1 MLTPYNCAL
10 MIVDVQGKLSTLM
23 VQPEHLIQQLEILI
37 RGAQLLKLPLLW
49 LEQCPDK
56 LGPTRQ
62 ELQALMPDLAPLV
75 KDTFSGLGTEAV
87 ESQLQ
92 AVGRP
97 VILLAGI
104 ESHVCVYQSARD
116 LLAKGYQVELISDAI
131 SARTEANLQVGL
143 KRMMQ
148 LGARL
153 NSVECALF
161 EIQRQARGDT
171 FRALSQLV
179 R

>member
-1 MLTPYNCAL
+1 MLTRYNCAL
-10 MIVDVQGKLSTLM
+10 MLVDVQGKLSSLM
-23 VQPEHLIQQLEILI
+23 LQPERLIQQLQLLI

-56 LGPTRQ
+56 LGPTRE
-62 ELQALMPDLAPLV
+62 ELRTLMPQDTPLV
-75 KDTFSGLGTEAV
+75 KDTFSGLGCSAV
-87 ESQLQ
+87 VNQLD

-97 VILLAGI
+97 IILLAGI

-131 SARTEANLQVGL
+131 SARTEADHQVGL
-143 KRMMQ
+143 QRMMQ

-161 EIQRQARGDT
+161 EIQQQARGDT
-171 FRALSQLV
+171 FRALSQLLK
-179 R
+179 